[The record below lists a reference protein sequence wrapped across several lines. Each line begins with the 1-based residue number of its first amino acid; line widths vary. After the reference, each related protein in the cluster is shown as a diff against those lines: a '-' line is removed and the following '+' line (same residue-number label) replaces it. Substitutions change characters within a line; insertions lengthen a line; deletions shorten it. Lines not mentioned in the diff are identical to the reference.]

1 MRSRVSCTV
10 LAIGAALLGS
20 AVPAGA
26 APALASATAAA
37 SVSAYSWNNVRIG
50 AGGFVD
56 GLVFSDAQRGLAYAR
71 TDVGGAYRWD
81 AAAENW
87 VPLLDFTGF
96 NDWNELGVES
106 IAADPENAGKVWLAT
121 GEYTQPWASPPDG
134 EVLRSA
140 DQGRTWQV
148 ERPAHPARQQPGRTR
163 HGGAAR
169 RRPQ

>member
-81 AAAENW
+81 AAAKNW

-96 NDWNELGVES
+96 NDWNELGVR
-106 IAADPENAGKVWLAT
+106 V
-121 GEYTQPWASPPDG
+121 
-134 EVLRSA
+134 
-140 DQGRTWQV
+140 
-148 ERPAHPARQQPGRTR
+148 H
-163 HGGAAR
+163 R
-169 RRPQ
+169 RRPRERRQGLAGDRASTPSPGRPRRTVRCSAPPTRAARGR